1 VHEPGRSGRFH
12 ALDGLRGLAA
22 LVVVVHHTLLTAP
35 ALALPYL
42 DPHQPLTGAA
52 RWLVYSPLHLVWA
65 GGEAVL
71 VFFVLSGFVLTLPFL
86 RPGAGPATWT
96 GYFPKR
102 LVRLYLPVLAAVA
115 LAAGWALL
123 VPRSSAAGASWWL
136 NAHDVPLTARAAA
149 DDAGL
154 ILRHGPGYLDGPL
167 WSLRWEVY
175 FSLLL
180 PVYVWA
186 APRVRPL
193 TGVTGLL
200 ATVAVGSATGHPT
213 LVYLPIFGLGAILAV
228 HRDRLHQLTRRWWR
242 AAAVPAAAAALALL
256 LARWW
261 APAGR
266 AATGA
271 TGGLLD
277 AATALG
283 AALVVACF
291 LCLPGVRRGAER
303 PAVQWLGKRSFS
315 LYLVHE
321 PIVVSLALLLG
332 RGSQGALLLPLALP
346 ASLLAAHLFYLA
358 VEAPAHRFA
367 RWLEWLARLRAPL
380 PALAAAAPAPTLAS
394 IAADSPAVVGKERPA
409 A

>member
-1 VHEPGRSGRFH
+1 MQELGQSRRFR

-22 LVVVVHHTLLTAP
+22 LVVIVHHTLLTAP
-35 ALALPYL
+35 ALALPYA
-42 DPHQPLTGAA
+42 DPHQPLSGAA
-52 RWLVYSPLHLVWA
+52 RWLAYTPLHLLWA

-71 VFFVLSGFVLTLPFL
+71 VFFVLSGFVLMLPFT
-86 RPGAGPATWT
+86 RAGAGPAAWT

-102 LVRLYLPVLAAVA
+102 LARLYLPVLAAVA

-123 VPRSSAAGASWWL
+123 VPRDAYAGASWWL
-136 NAHDVPLTARAAA
+136 AAHHGSLSGQGLTNG
-149 DDAGL
+149 AGL

-193 TGVTGLL
+193 AGVTGLL
-200 ATVAVGSATGHPT
+200 AVIAAGSATGHPT
-213 LVYLPIFGLGAILAV
+213 LVYLPIFGLGALMAV
-228 HRDRLHQLTRRWWR
+228 HRDRLQQGTGRLGAPGSALLLAV
-242 AAAVPAAAAALALL
+242 AAALL

-261 APAGR
+261 SPAGR
-266 AATGA
+266 AATGL
-271 TGGLLD
+271 TGGALD
-277 AATALG
+277 AATAAG
-283 AALVVACF
+283 AALVVVCF
-291 LCLPGVRRGAER
+291 LCLSGVRRAGRR
-303 PAVQWLGKRSFS
+303 PTMQWLGARSFS

-346 ASLLAAHLFYLA
+346 ASLLAADLFYRA
-358 VEAPAHRFA
+358 VERPAHRFA

-380 PALAAAAPAPTLAS
+380 PALVAAAPTPTLAS
-394 IAADSPAVVGKERPA
+394 VAADSPAVVGKERPA

>member
-1 VHEPGRSGRFH
+1 VHQRDSPGRFH
-12 ALDGLRGLAA
+12 ALDGLRGIAA
-22 LVVVVHHTLLTAP
+22 LVVVVHHTLLTSP
-35 ALALPYL
+35 VLALPYL

-86 RPGAGPATWT
+86 RPGAGPATCT

-102 LVRLYLPVLAAVA
+102 LARLYLPVLAAVA

-123 VPRSSAAGASWWL
+123 VPRDAYAGASWWL

-154 ILRHGPGYLDGPL
+154 ILRHGPGMLNGPL
-167 WSLRWEVY
+167 WSLRWEVF

-180 PVYVWA
+180 PVYGWA
-186 APRVRPL
+186 APRVLPL
-193 TGVTGLL
+193 AGVVGLM

-228 HRDRLHQLTRRWWR
+228 HHDRLHQLTRRWRR
-242 AAAVPAAAAALALL
+242 AAAVPAAAAALVLL

-261 APAGR
+261 APTGR

-283 AALVVACF
+283 AVLVVVCF

-332 RGSQGALLLPLALP
+332 PRWQGAPLLVVALP